1 MPDTQN
7 TTVFTNGRFFESG
20 AVQSESHFHSTLAI
34 QNGKISFIGSSDDP
48 IVQSYRD
55 AGAKVT
61 DLGGKHVLPGFID
74 AHMQVISLRT
84 VRDTNTDFVHQP
96 LGTF

>member
-1 MPDTQN
+1 MPNTQN
-7 TTVFTNGRFFESG
+7 ITVFTNGQFYSG
-20 AVQSESHFHSTLAI
+20 GAAQSEARFHSTLAI

-48 IVQSYRD
+48 IIQSYHD

-74 AHMQVISLRT
+74 AHMQVMSELH
-84 VRDTNTDFVHQP
+84 VR
-96 LGTF
+96 